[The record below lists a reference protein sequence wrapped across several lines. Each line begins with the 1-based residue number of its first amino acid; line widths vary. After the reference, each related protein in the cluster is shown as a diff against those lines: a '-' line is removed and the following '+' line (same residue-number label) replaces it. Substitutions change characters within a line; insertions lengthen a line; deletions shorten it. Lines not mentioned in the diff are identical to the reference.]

1 MVIIPAI
8 DLMKGKC
15 VRLVQ
20 GEYHHQI
27 TYENDPIAQA
37 EQFAADGAEW
47 LHIVD
52 LEGAKVGKPVNTQV
66 IADIAALGKFKIE
79 VGGGIRDE
87 DNVSDLLNLGLER
100 VIIGTRAIT
109 NFKWFSEIT
118 QKFEN
123 KITLALDAK
132 GSKVA
137 THAWTQ
143 KTGQNLF
150 EFALKADELP
160 LAAIIYTDITKDGM
174 MEGPNFERTREL
186 TNKVKT
192 PVVASGGVKSLD
204 DINSLKEMNL
214 QGIIIGRALY
224 EKTLSL
230 ADAVNALKN

>member
-8 DLMKGKC
+8 DLMQGKC
-15 VRLVQ
+15 VRLIQ

-27 TYENDPIAQA
+27 TYENDPLAQA
-37 EQFAADGAEW
+37 NQFAADGAEW

-52 LEGAKVGKPVNTQV
+52 LEGAKVGKPINTHV

-87 DNVSDLLNLGLER
+87 DTVNDLLNLGLKR
-100 VIIGTRAIT
+100 VIIGTSAIT
-109 NFKWFSEIT
+109 NFSWFSEIT
-118 QKFEN
+118 SKFEN
-123 KITLALDAK
+123 KIALALDAK

-143 KTGQNLF
+143 NTGQDLF

-174 MEGPNFERTREL
+174 LEGPNFERTKEL
-186 TNKVKT
+186 TEKVKT
-192 PVVASGGVKSLD
+192 PVVASGGVNSLD
-204 DINSLKEMNL
+204 DINKLKEMNL

-224 EKTLSL
+224 EKTISL
-230 ADAVNALKN
+230 PDAIDALE

>member
-8 DLMKGKC
+8 DLMQGKC
-15 VRLVQ
+15 VRLIQ

-27 TYENDPIAQA
+27 TYETDPLTQA
-37 EQFAADGAEW
+37 NQFSTDGAEW

-52 LEGAKVGKPVNTQV
+52 LEGAKVGKPINTDV
-66 IADIAALGKFKIE
+66 IASIAALGKFKIE

-87 DNVSDLLNLGLER
+87 DAINDLLNLGLER
-100 VIIGTRAIT
+100 VIIGTLAMTNFSWFSKIT
-109 NFKWFSEIT
+109 N
-118 QKFEN
+118 KFEN

-143 KTGQNLF
+143 NTGQDLF
-150 EFALKADELP
+150 EFAAKADELP

-174 MEGPNFERTREL
+174 MEGPNFERTKEL
-186 TNKVKT
+186 TEKVKT
-192 PVVASGGVKSLD
+192 PVVASGGVNSLD
-204 DINSLKEMNL
+204 DINKLKEMNL

-224 EKTLSL
+224 EKTLNLS
-230 ADAVNALKN
+230 DAINALK

>member
-8 DLMKGKC
+8 DLMQGKC
-15 VRLVQ
+15 VRLIQ

-27 TYENDPIAQA
+27 TYETDPVTQA
-37 EQFAADGAEW
+37 NQFAAEGAEW

-52 LEGAKVGKPVNTQV
+52 LEGAKVGKPVNTDV
-66 IADIAALGKFKIE
+66 IAQIASLGKFKIE

-87 DNVSDLLNLGLER
+87 DAVNDLLNLGLER
-100 VIIGTRAIT
+100 VIIGTRAIS
-109 NFKWFSEIT
+109 NFHWFSQIT
-118 QKFEN
+118 EKFEN
-123 KITLALDAK
+123 KIALALDAK

-143 KTGQNLF
+143 KTGQDFF
-150 EFALKADELP
+150 EFAAKADELP

-174 MEGPNFERTREL
+174 MDGPNFERTKEL
-186 TNKVKT
+186 TEQIKT
-192 PVVASGGVKSLD
+192 PIVASGGVDSIENIKK
-204 DINSLKEMNL
+204 LKELNL

-230 ADAVNALKN
+230 PDAINALK

>member
-15 VRLVQ
+15 IRLVQ

-87 DNVSDLLNLGLER
+87 DTVSDLLNLGLER

-109 NFKWFSEIT
+109 NFKWFSEISL
-118 QKFEN
+118 KFKN
-123 KITLALDAK
+123 KIVLALDAK

-150 EFALKADELP
+150 EFALQADELP

-186 TNKVKT
+186 TEKVKS

-204 DINSLKEMNL
+204 DINRLKEMNL

-224 EKTLSL
+224 EKNLSL